1 MTTKPNERKK
11 SKDSTRTFVL
21 RYRLTKDIPDVD
33 HPGEILARAGEPI
46 LLALE
51 GDENGIMAET
61 ANGRVS
67 FYVENDEIEEE

>member
-1 MTTKPNERKK
+1 MTTKPNEPKK
-11 SKDSTRTFVL
+11 SKDPTRTFVL

-51 GDENGIMAET
+51 GD
-61 ANGRVS
+61 
-67 FYVENDEIEEE
+67 